1 MINLLLLYWRLDN
14 RLDHLSTCCYFLWA
28 ELVLHL
34 PHQILPV
41 PGVYSVSCFAVLELR
56 FRPWGESA
64 AMMMELKLR
73 AEKSSSGR
81 IMINYCNS
89 NKLCIMY
96 LWTNR
101 RYKIVYFKNDYGSKK
116 SESLKGMQKGVY
128 AKILGFGSSLN
139 LLSATIQI
147 YFPIPVIYSTGIRKI
162 PRDFTIIKKLCIH
175 IISSKLL
182 ELTTYTLKYRTET
195 NPNMQ
200 DS

>member
-1 MINLLLLYWRLDN
+1 MLSWGQDNHTNHQLLKLHNLPPPTLLVQYMINLLLLLYWRLDN

-34 PHQILPV
+34 LHQILPV
-41 PGVYSVSCFAVLELR
+41 PGVYFVSCFAVLELR

-96 LWTNR
+96 VWTNR
-101 RYKIVYFKNDYGSKK
+101 RYKIVYFENDYGSKK
-116 SESLKGMQKGVY
+116 SKSLKGVQKGVY
-128 AKILGFGSSLN
+128 AKYLVLVRPWTY
-139 LLSATIQI
+139 SAQL
-147 YFPIPVIYSTGIRKI
+147 FKSTSR
-162 PRDFTIIKKLCIH
+162 F
-175 IISSKLL
+175 
-182 ELTTYTLKYRTET
+182 
-195 NPNMQ
+195 Q
-200 DS
+200 